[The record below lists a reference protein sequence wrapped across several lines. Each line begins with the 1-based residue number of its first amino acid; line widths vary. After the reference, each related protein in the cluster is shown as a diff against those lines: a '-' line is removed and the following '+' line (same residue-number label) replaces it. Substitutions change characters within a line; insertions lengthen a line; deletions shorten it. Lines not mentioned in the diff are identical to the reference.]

1 MARRRTKQ
9 TRRRTPKTFNAA
21 KGLESILIANAV
33 TTGFFN
39 VGVGEFFLNKDG
51 LGINQITA
59 REVLSGITGGSFGT
73 SKTLA
78 TARPGGGVKYDSI
91 GGTFGETVKANLT
104 NNGGQMLGQLI
115 LIPAGFKVFSKLT
128 KQPRSM
134 ANRAL
139 KMSGLPVR
147 V

>member
-39 VGVGEFFLNKDG
+39 VGVGEFFLSKDA
-51 LGINQITA
+51 LQTNQITA
-59 REVLSGITGGSFGT
+59 REILSGISGGSFGT
-73 SKTLA
+73 QITNSFSYAGQT
-78 TARPGGGVKYDSI
+78 VKSTT
-91 GGTFGETVKANLT
+91 GSPFGETIKANLS